1 MKGSTYRR
9 CYCRGDD
16 GRALG
21 KSCPVLTSRRHGVYA
36 VRQELP
42 AGEDGGRRSFSRSGY
57 ETAKAAQDDLDKV
70 RALLSIPDGD
80 DADGQ
85 VRIGDLLEAVSKDK
99 KTPLPEL
106 DDVRRRYTTG
116 QSLTSRT
123 TVGEWLDE
131 WMTGKRGRPTAI
143 SRDEINVRVH
153 LKPRI
158 AHHRLDRLRV
168 SHLSE
173 MFTAIADANAEI
185 LEQNAQRRA
194 AIEELATVPWK
205 GTENR
210 ARRKVMKEAIVAM
223 PPFRD
228 TVGPTTRERIR
239 ATLRAALN
247 DAIAQQR
254 FGITFNPAAHVQ
266 LDVGKRPKG
275 VLWTDEHVARWE
287 ETGEK
292 PSPVMVWTPTQ
303 IGRFLEHAATDRLY
317 TLYHL
322 VAFRGLRRGEAC
334 GVRWTDVNLDAGLL
348 TVAKALVQNGW
359 DVYEDD
365 PKTDAGART
374 ISLDSVT
381 VEVLREHRCRQ
392 EADREKV
399 DARWVSTGRVFTQE
413 DGSWLRPSHV
423 TDRFTELFE
432 EIALP
437 PVRLHDLRHGA
448 ATLMHAGGGDLHYI
462 KSTLG
467 HSGIQITSDTYLN
480 LLPQVDKEVA
490 EAAAKLVPL
499 QRSNKI
505 ASTPAHASL
514 TQEAPENEPEASEEP
529 PVEGSRPGQEPGRS
543 VGADGFEPPTSAL

>member
-21 KSCPVLTSRRHGVYA
+21 KDCPQLSSRRHGVYA
-36 VRQELP
+36 LRQELP
-42 AGEDGGRRSFSRSGY
+42 AREDGGRRSFSRSGY
-57 ETAKAAQDDLDKV
+57 DSAKAAQEDLDKV
-70 RALLSIPDGD
+70 RALLAVPDGD

-85 VRIGDLLEAVSKDK
+85 VHIGDLMESVSKDK
-99 KTPLPEL
+99 KAPLPEL
-106 DDVRRRYTTG
+106 EDVRRRYTTG
-116 QSLTSRT
+116 QSLSSHT

-131 WMTGKRGRPTAI
+131 WMAGKRGRPTAI
-143 SRDEINVRVH
+143 DRDEINVRVH
-153 LKPRI
+153 IKPRI
-158 AHHRLDRLRV
+158 AHHRMDRLRV

-173 MFTAIADANAEI
+173 MFTAIADANTEI

-194 AIEELATVPWK
+194 AVDELTGVPWK
-205 GTENR
+205 GKENR
-210 ARRKVMKEAIVAM
+210 ARRKAMKEAIAAM
-223 PPFRD
+223 PPFRY

-266 LDVGKRPKG
+266 LDVAKRPKG
-275 VLWTDEHVARWE
+275 VLWTNEHIARWE

-303 IGRFLEHAATDRLY
+303 IGRFLGHAAKDRLY
-317 TLYHL
+317 SLFHL

-334 GVRWTDVNLDAGLL
+334 GVRWTDIDLDAGLL

-381 VEVLREHRCRQ
+381 VEVLREHRARQ
-392 EADREKV
+392 AADREK
-399 DARWVSTGRVFTQE
+399 AGAGWVNTGRVFTQE

-423 TDRFTELFE
+423 TDRFTELGE

-437 PVRLHDLRHGA
+437 PVRLHDLRHAA

-499 QRSNKI
+499 QRPSKI
-505 ASTPAHASL
+505 ADTAAHASL
-514 TQEAPENEPEASEEP
+514 TQETPDEESGAASEP
-529 PVEGSRPGQEPGRS
+529 PEEGSAPGQGPGDS

>member
-9 CYCRGDD
+9 CYCRDAD
-16 GRALG
+16 GKVLG
-21 KSCPVLTSRRHGVYA
+21 KACPQLSSRRHGVYA

-42 AGEDGGRRSFSRSGY
+42 ARGDGTRRSFSRSGY
-57 ETAKAAQDDLDKV
+57 GTAKEAQEALDQV
-70 RALLSIPDGD
+70 RALLALPDGD

-85 VRIGDLLEAVSKDK
+85 VAIGDLLETVSKDK
-99 KTPLPEL
+99 KAPLPEL
-106 DDVRRRYTTG
+106 DDVRRRYSTG
-116 QSLTSRT
+116 QSLSSKT
-123 TVGEWLDE
+123 TVGDWLDE
-131 WMTGKRGRPTAI
+131 WMSGKRGRPTAI
-143 SRDEINVRVH
+143 SRDEINVRKH

-158 AHHRLDRLRV
+158 GHHRLDRLRV
-168 SHLSE
+168 AHLSE
-173 MFTAIADANAEI
+173 MFQAIADANTEI
-185 LEQNAQRRA
+185 LELNTQRRA
-194 AIEELATVPWK
+194 AVDELATVPWK
-205 GTENR
+205 GAEHR
-210 ARRKVMKEAIVAM
+210 ARRKAMKEAIEAM
-223 PPFRD
+223 PPFRH

-254 FGITFNPAAHVQ
+254 FGVTFNPAAHVE

-292 PSPVMVWTPTQ
+292 PSPVMVWTPSQ
-303 IGRFLEHAATDRLY
+303 IGQFLGHASDDRLY
-317 TLYHL
+317 GLFHL

-334 GVRWTDVNLDAGLL
+334 GVRWTDVDLDAGLL
-348 TVAKALVQNGW
+348 TVAKAIVQNGW

-381 VEVLREHRCRQ
+381 AEVLREHRALQAVEQ
-392 EADREKV
+392 EKAG
-399 DARWVSTGRVFTQE
+399 AGWANTGRVFTQE

-423 TDRFTELFE
+423 TDRFAELFE
-432 EIALP
+432 EIELP

-462 KSTLG
+462 KTTLG

-490 EAAAKLVPL
+490 EAAARLVPL
-499 QRSNKI
+499 PRSNKI
-505 ASTPAHASL
+505 VSTPAHAPL
-514 TQEAPENEPEASEEP
+514 TQEAPGGMPGAS
-529 PVEGSRPGQEPGRS
+529 
-543 VGADGFEPPTSAL
+543 A

>member
-9 CYCRGDD
+9 CYCRDGD
-16 GRALG
+16 GRTLG
-21 KSCPVLTSRRHGVYA
+21 KSCPQLTSRRHGVYA

-42 AGEDGGRRSFSRSGY
+42 ARGDGTRRSFSRSGY
-57 ETAKAAQDDLDKV
+57 ETAKAAQEELDKI
-70 RALLSIPDGD
+70 RALLAIPDGD
-80 DADGQ
+80 DTEGH
-85 VRIGDLLEAVSKDK
+85 VRVGDLLESVSTDK
-99 KTPLPEL
+99 KAPLPEL
-106 DDVRRRYTTG
+106 EDVRRRYTTG

-131 WMTGKRGRPTAI
+131 WMAGKRGRPTAI

-173 MFTAIADANAEI
+173 MFTAIADANGEI

-194 AIEELATVPWK
+194 AIEELATIPWK
-205 GTENR
+205 GVENR
-210 ARRKVMKEAIVAM
+210 ARRKAMKESIAQM

-254 FGITFNPAAHVQ
+254 FGITFNPAAHVE
-266 LDVGKRPKG
+266 LDVGRRPKG
-275 VLWTDEHVARWE
+275 VLWTSEHVARWE

-303 IGRFLEHAATDRLY
+303 IGQFLEHAATDRLY
-317 TLYHL
+317 SLYHL

-334 GVRWTDVNLDAGLL
+334 GVRWTDIDLDAGLL

-381 VEVLREHRCRQ
+381 VEVLRENRARQ
-392 EADREKV
+392 DADREELGTG
-399 DARWVSTGRVFTQE
+399 WVSTGRAFTQR

-423 TDRFTELFE
+423 TDRFTELAD

-437 PVRLHDLRHGA
+437 PVRLHDLRHAA

-505 ASTPAHASL
+505 VSTSAHASL
-514 TQEAPENEPEASEEP
+514 TREASDDESEASDEP
-529 PVEGSRPGQEPGRS
+529 PGEDPGPGQGPGRS